1 MNRVAIGDRL
11 KAAREDAALSRNRVA
26 ESVDVGT
33 PTLQQWETGGRE
45 ASIETIGKLAELYGV
60 TPEHLIFG
68 SGLERGIGAISRR
81 YMHHIAK
88 HSDTTGQL
96 EDNEGARLEDE
107 YEYVPAYD
115 VEVSAGNGA
124 VCLGES
130 EATKHLAFRK
140 HWLTARG
147 LNVKSL
153 AAMFTKG
160 DSMTPTIPESAVVVI
175 NREQTKPLDGKVY
188 VIRIDDRHY
197 VKRVQWLIGGGL
209 RLISDNKFY
218 DSLDITKADMEANN
232 IEICGQVIHASYDL
246 PD

>member
-1 MNRVAIGDRL
+1 MENKPESKSLEVFIGRKGL
-11 KAAREDAALSRNRVA
+11 GENLTRARTVLGMTRDDVVEKSKTGFSRSSLQA
-26 ESVDVGT
+26 WESGEREPKLDNLYDLANLYNIHPWLLISGDDPEPIVSELRASYEVDT
-33 PTLQQWETGGRE
+33 P
-45 ASIETIGKLAELYGV
+45 
-60 TPEHLIFG
+60 
-68 SGLERGIGAISRR
+68 
-81 YMHHIAK
+81 
-88 HSDTTGQL
+88 
-96 EDNEGARLEDE
+96 EDE
-107 YEYVPAYD
+107 YVYVPAYD

-130 EATKHLAFRK
+130 EATKHLAFRQ

-175 NREQTKPLDGKVY
+175 NREQTQPLDGKVY
-188 VIRIDDRHY
+188 VIRIEDRHY

-218 DSLDITKADMEANN
+218 DPLDITKADMQATN

>member
-1 MNRVAIGDRL
+1 MNTMIKEMIGARL
-11 KAAREDAALSRNRVA
+11 RFAREEAGLSRDHVIALPEIGISR
-26 ESVDVGT
+26 S
-33 PTLQQWETGGRE
+33 TLQQWESGNTE
-45 ASIETIGKLAELYGV
+45 ASLETLDKLSKLYGV
-60 TPEHLIFG
+60 TPQYLIFG
-68 SGLERGIGAISRR
+68 DTEAQPHQASV
-81 YMHHIAK
+81 
-88 HSDTTGQL
+88 SDI
-96 EDNEGARLEDE
+96 EKPDDE
-107 YEYVPAYD
+107 YAYIPAYD
-115 VEVSAGNGA
+115 VEVSAGNGS

-130 EATKHLAFRK
+130 EPTKHLAFRK

-175 NREQTKPLDGKVY
+175 NREQRTPLDGKVY

-197 VKRVQWLIGGGL
+197 VKRIQWLIGGGL

-218 DSLDITKADMEANN
+218 EPLDITKADMEATN

>member
-1 MNRVAIGDRL
+1 MYDSNFADRIDIAIDKIGGIG
-11 KAAREDAALSRNRVA
+11 KACGIIGVSY
-26 ESVDVGT
+26 
-33 PTLQQWETGGRE
+33 P
-45 ASIETIGKLAELYGV
+45 TIGRWKEGTSDPKLSNVKAFAEAANVSLDWLV
-60 TPEHLIFG
+60 NG
-68 SGLERGIGAISRR
+68 SKDIDVSQVQQPSASYDID
-81 YMHHIAK
+81 K
-88 HSDTTGQL
+88 P
-96 EDNEGARLEDE
+96 NDE

-124 VCLGES
+124 VCLGEA
-130 EATKHLAFRK
+130 EATKFLAFRK

-188 VIRIDDRHY
+188 VIRIEDRHF
-197 VKRVQWLIGGGL
+197 VKRIQWLIGGGL

-218 DSLDITKADMEANN
+218 DPLDITKADMEATN

>member
-1 MNRVAIGDRL
+1 MYDSNFSDRL
-11 KAAREDAALSRNRVA
+11 DIAIEKIGGIGKAC
-26 ESVDVGT
+26 
-33 PTLQQWETGGRE
+33 
-45 ASIETIGKLAELYGV
+45 SIIGVSYPTIGRWKEGTSDPKLSNVKAFAEAANVSLDWLVNGGKDIDV
-60 TPEHLIFG
+60 TQVSKPN
-68 SGLERGIGAISRR
+68 AI
-81 YMHHIAK
+81 YDIEK
-88 HSDTTGQL
+88 PD
-96 EDNEGARLEDE
+96 DE
-107 YEYVPAYD
+107 YAYIPAYD
-115 VEVSAGNGA
+115 VEVSAGNGS

-130 EATKHLAFRK
+130 EPTKHLAFRQ

-175 NREQTKPLDGKVY
+175 NREQRTPLDGKVY

-197 VKRVQWLIGGGL
+197 VKRIQWLIGGGL

-218 DSLDITKADMEANN
+218 EPLDITKADMEASN